1 MDNNDTLTASPLPAG
16 EALDLTEYEAGFVD
30 GYLAARGIFDSAP
43 KEMQR
48 ALAMLKRH
56 REGVNPVVAQTP
68 HAFAKKPTG

>member
-1 MDNNDTLTASPLPAG
+1 MDNDTLPVSPLPPG
-16 EALDLTEYEAGFVD
+16 EALDLTEYESGFVD

-56 REGVNPVVAQTP
+56 RQGVNPAVAQTP
-68 HAFAKKPTG
+68 HAFAAKKPEG